1 MKAMQYTIL
10 IQWSDED
17 NCFVVS
23 LPDFTDIM
31 QPCTHGETYIEALQN
46 AQEVLE
52 MLVESALKN
61 RNPLPKPQRFQTIPL
76 SSQVA

>member
-1 MKAMQYTIL
+1 MQYTIL

-31 QPCTHGETYIEALQN
+31 QPCTHGETYIEAIQN

-61 RNPLPKPQRFQTIPL
+61 RNPLPKRQRFQTIPL
-76 SSQVA
+76 SPQVA

>member
-1 MKAMQYTIL
+1 MQYTIL

-23 LPDFTDIM
+23 LPDFADIM
-31 QPCTHGETYIEALQN
+31 QPCTHGETYIEAIQN

-61 RNPLPKPQRFQTIPL
+61 RNPLPKRQRFQTIPL
-76 SSQVA
+76 SPQVA